1 MTASV
6 SGPGPYSRRPDAGGQ
21 PIRDLPHAKY
31 GENKNY
37 VQQQQSAPLAKDS
50 GGPPSDLVS
59 AAATG
64 SPAPTGGQSAPGAAQ
79 QLPPLTPLLAPTTRP
94 HEPVTSG
101 VSVGPGPGPEAA
113 GLAPPQ
119 PASLTTALRPYL
131 TADTTG
137 ILASV
142 AQHLSERGM

>member
-21 PIRDLPHAKY
+21 PIRALPNAKY
-31 GENKNY
+31 GENKSY
-37 VQQQQSAPLAKDS
+37 VEQEKSAPLAKDG
-50 GGPPSDLVS
+50 GGPPSDLLS
-59 AAATG
+59 ASQG
-64 SPAPTGGQSAPGAAQ
+64 GPPAGGQQPPGAGG
-79 QLPPLTPLLAPTTRP
+79 QLAPLTPLLAPTTRP

-101 VSVGPGPGPEAA
+101 VSIGPGPGPEAA
-113 GLAPPQ
+113 GLAPAQ
-119 PASLTTALRPYL
+119 PASLTSALRPYL

-142 AQHLSERGM
+142 ARHLAERGM